1 MTPAGRWLEESLLT
15 EGGRQALAEILRAV
29 REEDPDGDAARYRR
43 LKAAL
48 AEAMAPSAE
57 WRLLDALAPLLPPE
71 RQGRLEDARAIY
83 ALAAVLPLFRELGL
97 LPEGGGD

>member
-15 EGGRQALAEILRAV
+15 EGGRQALAEN
-29 REEDPDGDAARYRR
+29 PDGDAARYRR

-57 WRLLDALAPLLPPE
+57 GRLLDALAPLLPPE

>member
-29 REEDPDGDAARYRR
+29 REEDPAGDAARYRR

-48 AEAMAPSAE
+48 AAGMQVILCVGEKLEEREEGITGEIVFLRWA
-57 WRLLDALAPLLPPE
+57 RLTTSE
-71 RQGRLEDARAIY
+71 R
-83 ALAAVLPLFRELGL
+83 
-97 LPEGGGD
+97 

>member
-57 WRLLDALAPLLPPE
+57 GLSRKDNWIE
-71 RQGRLEDARAIY
+71 SGRMVI
-83 ALAAVLPLFRELGL
+83 
-97 LPEGGGD
+97 

>member
-1 MTPAGRWLEESLLT
+1 MIPAGRWLEESLLT

-48 AEAMAPSAE
+48 AGAMAPSAE
-57 WRLLDALAPLLPPE
+57 GRLLD
-71 RQGRLEDARAIY
+71 